1 MLVDYLEF
9 QINDDIAV
17 QTDFDI
23 KNKCLVSDGCA
34 KFSGIGDFHGTNFF
48 GSKMQQGRFCTEV
61 FYVKDFVEKQEL

>member
-48 GSKMQQGRFCTEV
+48 GSKMQQ
-61 FYVKDFVEKQEL
+61 DLM